1 MEDIMKVV
9 VQRVKESSV
18 TIDGSV
24 YGTLDR
30 VFYGFGRFLSR

>member
-18 TIDGSV
+18 TIDGV
-24 YGTLDR
+24 YMDKFKKDLW
-30 VFYGFGRFLSR
+30 FW